1 MPHKLL
7 SWCKIMRPGFC
18 LRGQHMPS
26 EISYCTCAHWLWHIT
41 AGAASMHTHTP
52 PPMAT
57 RIVASVCVAC
67 LFFYLVVHVPYAHRA
82 VMACVSDLLFQNTA
96 SATSEY
102 GACFHI
108 IAYSL
113 VTCTRTCSRAHEPTA
128 TTACVCVSTC
138 ARLASVFSDDDYPRI
153 PRSTAADRAKRSSG

>member
-1 MPHKLL
+1 MYVRTLTLVYPYSRSRKHAPTRTASNGDTFSSIEQTFAL
-7 SWCKIMRPGFC
+7 SVFC
-18 LRGQHMPS
+18 LV
-26 EISYCTCAHWLWHIT
+26 E
-41 AGAASMHTHTP
+41 
-52 PPMAT
+52 
-57 RIVASVCVAC
+57 
-67 LFFYLVVHVPYAHRA
+67 HVPYSHRA
-82 VMACVSDLLFQNTA
+82 GMACVSDLLFQNTA